1 MYFTFSE
8 FINSETA
15 DRLNI
20 DNSVKSSRVLG
31 NIAMM
36 WNFLEDVR
44 NELGSPI
51 IITSGYRCPEL
62 NKEVGGVPR
71 SLHIQGRAVDIKTN
85 VFDMEELSNILQ
97 CYYDDGVLSE
107 FKKYST
113 YYHIAI

>member
-1 MYFTFSE
+1 MCFIYSE
-8 FINSETA
+8 FTRSETA
-15 DRLNI
+15 DKLGI
-20 DNSVKSSRVLG
+20 DNSVKSPRVLG

-51 IITSGYRCPEL
+51 VITSGYRCSEL
-62 NKEVGGVPR
+62 NRQVGGVPR

-85 VFDMEELSNILQ
+85 VFDMEELSQILQ

-107 FKKYST
+107 FKKYPT